1 MPQMLCAA
9 ALRLLTTGVQAEA
22 ACTKSHGLQQATGH
36 RDVLEEMDELGLVG
50 QRAVENRCGENTE
63 HASTTATVRVRVWLH
78 TPLLNSRLVSEF
90 MFE

>member
-1 MPQMLCAA
+1 MPQMLCGA

-63 HASTTATVRVRVWLH
+63 QRQYDCSSSGESVAPYA
-78 TPLLNSRLVSEF
+78 F
-90 MFE
+90 A